1 MAAQSNFHTNP
12 EIINKILEKQNNINK
27 YVVKNN
33 KKSEEKNS
41 TKNVIV
47 KLFPNKFETVL
58 VETSTILESGIE
70 KQILKTA
77 ILDPQFFFPPE
88 QEYRKYLRLQELI
101 FKCKTLN
108 ENKNDP
114 SLEIW
119 TDYLEMKWKN
129 KIDEIFDEVYESCLS
144 NVIDRN
150 EIKFSFNLMKN

>member
-1 MAAQSNFHTNP
+1 MSAQSNFHSNP
-12 EIINKILEKQNNINK
+12 EIINKILEKQNNIEK
-27 YVVKNN
+27 YVIKNN
-33 KKSEEKNS
+33 KKSEEKHS

-58 VETSTILESGIE
+58 VETSTNIESGIE